1 MTPATSADRS
11 PTGSPRAHQ
20 TAPGLPLSMAGGN
33 NPWLIAVVVSIATFM
48 EALDTSI
55 ANVALSHIAGNL
67 SVSLDESTWVLTSYL
82 VSTAVVLPISGWL
95 ATVIGRKRFYMGC
108 VALFTI
114 SSMLCGLAPSLT
126 WLIVCRVLQGAGGG
140 GLQPSEQSMLADTF
154 LPEQRG
160 MAFGL
165 YGVAVVVAPAA
176 GPTLGGWITDNYS
189 WHWIFL
195 MNVPVGV
202 LSLILTYALLV
213 TPPAEER
220 RRREVLRR
228 GLRIDYIGFGL
239 VALGLGC
246 LQIVL
251 DKGQRDDWFAS
262 TFIIVFTVIS
272 AVALLALLVWELTH
286 EEPIVDLPLL
296 KDKNFFAANVVMFVV
311 GFILYTTTS
320 LLPQLAQSLLGYT
333 ATIAGLVITPGGFAL
348 MVLMPLEGFL
358 LGKLQP
364 RTLMACGLL
373 IEAFSLYH
381 MSQLSLQMA
390 YVDVMWARL
399 IQASGIAF
407 LFVPIT
413 AVAYVGLPPGK
424 NNNAS
429 ALINLMRNLGGSFG
443 ISLAQTWLARRT
455 QFHQARLVSHITP
468 YNPQYQ
474 RTLQQITRTLTHT
487 AAAPDRTSRQVVGVI
502 YGTVQQ
508 QAMMMSYLDIFYL
521 LAWVALLMILLVFLL
536 RKVKSGQARMAH

>member
-20 TAPGLPLSMAGGN
+20 TAPGLPLSMAGGH

-82 VSTAVVLPISGWL
+82 VSNAVVLPISGWL

-296 KDKNFFAANVVMFVV
+296 KDKNFFAANVVMCVV
-311 GFILYTTTS
+311 GFILYTTTQ
-320 LLPQLAQSLLGYT
+320 LLPQLVQSLLGYT
-333 ATIAGLVITPGGFAL
+333 AMIAGLVITPGGFAL
-348 MVLMPLEGFL
+348 MALMPLVGFL

-364 RTLMACGLL
+364 RTLTACGLL

-390 YVDVMWARL
+390 YSDVMWARL

-413 AVAYVGLPPGK
+413 TVAYVGLPPGK

-455 QFHQARLVSHITP
+455 QFHQAQLVSHITP

-487 AAAPDRTSRQVVGVI
+487 AAAPARTSRQVVGVI

-521 LAWVALLMILLVFLL
+521 LAWIALLMLLLVFLL
-536 RKVKSGQARMAH
+536 RKVKPGQARMAH

>member
-20 TAPGLPLSMAGGN
+20 TAPGLPLSMAGGH

-48 EALDTSI
+48 EVLDTSI
-55 ANVALSHIAGNL
+55 ANIALSHIAGNL

-82 VSTAVVLPISGWL
+82 VSNAVVLPISGWL

-228 GLRIDYIGFGL
+228 GLRIDSIGFGL
-239 VALGLGC
+239 VALGLGF

-272 AVALLALLVWELTH
+272 AVALLALLV
-286 EEPIVDLPLL
+286 
-296 KDKNFFAANVVMFVV
+296 
-311 GFILYTTTS
+311 
-320 LLPQLAQSLLGYT
+320 
-333 ATIAGLVITPGGFAL
+333 
-348 MVLMPLEGFL
+348 
-358 LGKLQP
+358 
-364 RTLMACGLL
+364 
-373 IEAFSLYH
+373 
-381 MSQLSLQMA
+381 
-390 YVDVMWARL
+390 
-399 IQASGIAF
+399 
-407 LFVPIT
+407 
-413 AVAYVGLPPGK
+413 
-424 NNNAS
+424 
-429 ALINLMRNLGGSFG
+429 
-443 ISLAQTWLARRT
+443 
-455 QFHQARLVSHITP
+455 
-468 YNPQYQ
+468 
-474 RTLQQITRTLTHT
+474 
-487 AAAPDRTSRQVVGVI
+487 
-502 YGTVQQ
+502 
-508 QAMMMSYLDIFYL
+508 
-521 LAWVALLMILLVFLL
+521 
-536 RKVKSGQARMAH
+536 